1 MVETFNT
8 HNQVETLLTNGLMN
22 MWYPVLPSWSVHSE
36 PVGITRLS
44 RNIALWRDNNGKVN
58 AVEDRCPHR
67 GARLSLGWNLGDR
80 LACWYHG
87 VEVNGRGVVE
97 NVPAAE
103 KASIEGKR
111 CVLSYPV
118 KEIEGAIFLYFG
130 DEIHQDPSDLE
141 LPNELVG
148 QEFSNFLCTAIWQCN
163 YRYAVDNVMDPMHG
177 AYLHAK
183 SHSMAFGD
191 KKANMRI
198 ENTEFGL
205 IFEKEGQRD
214 KNFDWVE
221 IGNTGAMW
229 MRLSI
234 PYRKNAGPGGVF
246 YIVGFATPVDEDHTQ
261 VFFWRTRKVE
271 GWQRDVWRFMY
282 RNRLEKLHWE
292 VLEQD
297 RLLLEAME
305 PDAHN
310 YEHLYQHDMGLARVR
325 LEMRKKAESQVAELQ
340 ALETER
346 SEKRAQIL
354 TRA

>member
-1 MVETFNT
+1 MADKVYTSE
-8 HNQVETLLTNGLMN
+8 QVENLVNTGLMN
-22 MWYPVLPSWSVHSE
+22 LWYPVLPSWRVHSD

-44 RNIALWRDNNGKVN
+44 QNIVLWRDYEGAVH

-87 VEVNGRGVVE
+87 IEVNSDGVVHD
-97 NVPAAE
+97 VPAMA
-103 KASIEGKR
+103 KTPLAGKR
-111 CVLSYPV
+111 CVKPYPAQEV
-118 KEIEGAIFLYFG
+118 EGAIFLYFG
-130 DEIHQDPSDLE
+130 DEANPTPCELE
-141 LPNELVG
+141 LPDELVS
-148 QEFSNFLCTAIWQCN
+148 EDFSSFLCTAMWKCN

-191 KKANMRI
+191 KDAKMNI
-198 ENTEFGL
+198 QLTEHGL

-214 KNFDWVE
+214 VNFDWVE
-221 IGNTGAMW
+221 LGDTGAMW

-246 YIVGFATPVDEDHTQ
+246 YIVGFATPVDESHTQ
-261 VFFWRTRKVE
+261 VFFWRTRKVS

-282 RNRLEKLHWE
+282 RNRLEKLHWD

-297 RLLLEAME
+297 RLVLEVMDPNARDHE
-305 PDAHN
+305 S
-310 YEHLYQHDMGLARVR
+310 LYDHDKGLARVR
-325 LEMRKKAESQVAELQ
+325 RDMKNKAESQLA
-340 ALETER
+340 ALKKLEAAKTD
-346 SEKRAQIL
+346 KRFQTGAGE
-354 TRA
+354 

>member
-1 MVETFNT
+1 MTDKLISPD
-8 HNQVETLLTNGLMN
+8 QVETLLKTGLLN
-22 MWYPVLPSWSVHSE
+22 LWYPVLPSWGVNSE

-44 RNIALWRDNNGKVN
+44 RKIALWRDKDGNVN
-58 AVEDRCPHR
+58 AVDDRCPHR

-87 VEVNGRGVVE
+87 VEVNGEGVVE
-97 NVPAAE
+97 KVPAAE

-111 CVLSYPV
+111 CVRSYPV

-130 DEIHQDPSDLE
+130 DEAHQVPCNLT
-141 LPNELVG
+141 LPDELVG
-148 QEFSNFLCTAIWQCN
+148 EEFSNFLCTAIWQCN

-191 KKANMRI
+191 KTANMRI

-214 KNFDWVE
+214 TNFDWVE
-221 IGNTGAMW
+221 IGDTGAMW

-234 PYRKNAGPGGVF
+234 PYRKDAGPGGVF
-246 YIVGFATPVDEDHTQ
+246 YIVGFATPIDENHTQ
-261 VFFWRTRKVE
+261 VFFWRTRKVS

-305 PDAHN
+305 PDAHDH
-310 YEHLYQHDMGLARVR
+310 EHLYNHDMGLARVR
-325 LEMRKKAESQVAELQ
+325 REMRKKAEAQLAELS
-340 ALETER
+340 ALELKR
-346 SEKRAQIL
+346 DDMRAQAVN
-354 TRA
+354 RA